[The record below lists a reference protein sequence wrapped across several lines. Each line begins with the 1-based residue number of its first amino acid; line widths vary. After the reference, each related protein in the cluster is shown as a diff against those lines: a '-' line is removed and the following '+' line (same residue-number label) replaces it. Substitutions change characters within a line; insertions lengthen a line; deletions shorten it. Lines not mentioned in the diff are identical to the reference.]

1 MHFGVTLHF
10 GFPRLYTGGCLRQR
24 TWDVQV
30 SLHTPFGVIAT
41 SDSVAP
47 RWTMDFCQPVVPWIT
62 SLSEIHFSAICYK
75 LVCSAKIKHGFLLTF
90 VWVWNEANHHRKEES
105 DKKKL
110 YAKWNDFCDNQSQK
124 WNDVMTSKMNYR
136 SNETNAVTAKW
147 QKSKNAKTRGTNK
160 MLNETTAD
168 RCEEKVNERFLKW
181 NDCCDSC
188 EMIWKRQ
195 KWTNE

>member
-1 MHFGVTLHF
+1 MTTPRTCWCYMMYITSLGFLISQLMLSVNEFRNTRIHMHFGVTLHF

-41 SDSVAP
+41 SHSVAP

-90 VWVWNEANHHRKEES
+90 VWAWNEANHHRRKWA
-105 DKKKL
+105 KKNYMPNGTTSVKISHRNEMMWWQ
-110 YAKWNDFCDNQSQK
+110 AKWTIGQMKRMLWQPSDRNQ
-124 WNDVMTSKMNYR
+124 KMQR
-136 SNETNAVTAKW
+136 
-147 QKSKNAKTRGTNK
+147 RG
-160 MLNETTAD
+160 
-168 RCEEKVNERFLKW
+168 ERTK
-181 NDCCDSC
+181 C
-188 EMIWKRQ
+188 
-195 KWTNE
+195 